1 MGFYSPGTLIED
13 AKRHGVLVRPVDL
26 TASSWDHTLE
36 VDGVMRV
43 VPNDGRIT
51 VQPLGSK
58 GHAPP
63 KPPAIR
69 IGLRL
74 VRGLGPVAR
83 EVLEKALAEGP
94 FKDIGD
100 VVRRVKLDTP
110 AIQALAFAG
119 AFDRMVADTPQARQR
134 RTALWRVLEAMRGAA
149 GPLAP
154 VTPKLTTPDLPP
166 LKPVEI
172 ADADYRMTGLSLN
185 GHPMKHLRVVLEPNG
200 IRTAKDL
207 MRNGRDGEEVAHA
220 GLVICRQR
228 PGTAKG
234 FVFLS
239 LEDETGILN
248 VIVTP
253 QRFEKQA
260 LLISQ
265 TPLLLVRGTLQVEQT
280 VVNLRAKTFR
290 ALRAKAGEEWAPSH
304 DFH

>member
-1 MGFYSPGTLIED
+1 
-13 AKRHGVLVRPVDL
+13 
-26 TASSWDHTLE
+26 
-36 VDGVMRV
+36 
-43 VPNDGRIT
+43 
-51 VQPLGSK
+51 
-58 GHAPP
+58 
-63 KPPAIR
+63 
-69 IGLRL
+69 
-74 VRGLGPVAR
+74 VRGLGPAAR
-83 EVLEKALAEGP
+83 EVLEKELVAGP

-100 VVRRVKLDTP
+100 FVRRVKLDSA
-110 AIQALAFAG
+110 AITALATAG
-119 AFDRMVADTPQARQR
+119 AFDTMVADVPRARQR
-134 RTALWRVLEAMRGAA
+134 RAALWRVLEAMRGAA

-154 VTPKLTTPDLPP
+154 VEPKVETPDLPP

-185 GHPMKHLRVVLEPNG
+185 GHPMRHLRPVLKPNG

-207 MRNGRDGEEVAHA
+207 LKNGRDGEEVAHA

-253 QRFEKQA
+253 QRFEAQA

-265 TPLLLVRGTLQVEQT
+265 TPLLLIRGTLQVEGR
-280 VVNLRAKTFR
+280 VVNLRAKVLR
-290 ALRAKAGEEWAPSH
+290 ALRASAGEDWAPTH